1 MKVKHYCPFCKK
13 LIRIETLTDEDR
25 KRAKT
30 VKENMKNICEVL
42 GKSCELIHN

>member
-1 MKVKHYCPFCKK
+1 MKVKYYCPFCKK